1 MELTNQGISQETFQT
16 ITEYI
21 EEIKELLSSDIWENI
36 FLDCSKNEVMI
47 FWLLYQRSEVNMTE
61 IAEYIHVPL
70 NTATGIITRMEKN
83 ELIVRTRSKEDK
95 RVVLIGFSE
104 KGMTQFQKLV
114 NELMY
119 YGMKV
124 MSSFTKEEMDLF
136 YKMTTKVKE
145 ILREEKRKEDSP
157 KKVRKI
163 TIE

>member
-1 MELTNQGISQETFQT
+1 MKLNEQGISQETFQ
-16 ITEYI
+16 IIIDYI
-21 EEIKELLSSDIWENI
+21 EEVKELLSSDIWENI
-36 FLDCSKNEVMI
+36 FLSCTKNEVLI

-70 NTATGIITRMEKN
+70 NTATGIINRMEKN

-104 KGMTQFQKLV
+104 KGMTQFQNLI
-114 NELMY
+114 NELLY

-124 MSSFTKEEMDLF
+124 MSSFTKEEIALF
-136 YKMTTKVKE
+136 YKMMTKVKE
-145 ILREEKRKEDSP
+145 ILRQEKKKEETS